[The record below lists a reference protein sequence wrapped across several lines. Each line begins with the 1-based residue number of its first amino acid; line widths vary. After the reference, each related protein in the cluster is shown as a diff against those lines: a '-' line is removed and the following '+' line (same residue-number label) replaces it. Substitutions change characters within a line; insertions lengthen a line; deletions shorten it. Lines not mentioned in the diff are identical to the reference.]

1 MTVAAPAG
9 TPLPVPNDE
18 QRSVIDWRGGALRVL
33 GGPRTGKTETAVAVV
48 LDRVRRGEVRPDSV
62 LLLAPTR
69 QHAAELRGR
78 VMTELGGTATTPVA
92 RTVSSL
98 AFGILRQQA
107 ALLGEPPPRLLNGP
121 EQDIVIRDLLAGHAG
136 GEVAGPQWPE
146 RVQGALATRAFRAE
160 VRDLFMRAVENGLG
174 AQDLLEIAAEH
185 DVPEWRAAAVLL
197 EEYDRVTA
205 LASPG
210 AYDPAWIVA
219 AALEALLDDTALAA
233 TVRRDL
239 RLVVVDDAQEL
250 TPGAARLL
258 AAMVAIPSSA
268 PLDIVLLGDPDLAV
282 QGFRGADPGIIGGAG
297 DAPVDWT
304 TMTRTG
310 RTETIVLGTTYRP
323 AALVAPTKRVADAI
337 GTIGSTRHR
346 RLTPA
351 DDDATGTVETHLLR
365 TPATEAAF
373 IASRVREAVLH
384 DGRSWSDVA
393 VIVRGQGRSA
403 AIRRALARADIPV
416 AADVT
421 ELPVRDEPAVRP
433 LLQLLA
439 AVLAGSRGAEDGGL
453 SPELVVDLLGS
464 RLGTTDAVLLR
475 RLRRGLRQVELRAG
489 GGRPSD
495 ELLVDAIRFPL
506 ILEDIGAEA
515 TGARRIAAAYA
526 AGLSAVSSVDEAGRR
541 VPRSGVQVEDVLWQ
555 LWSALG
561 LARRW
566 RDTALA
572 GGAAGARADR
582 DLDAVLALF
591 DAASRFADR
600 LLRADPAAFLEHI
613 DEQEVPGDT
622 LAQRSPPG
630 DSVSVLTPAGA
641 AGRAWPLVI
650 IAGVQEGTWP
660 DTRVRGL
667 VLRSSELV
675 DRLRGR
681 PWSWRSAVTAIR
693 HDESRLFYAAATR
706 ATEQLLVTAVRDE
719 TEQPS
724 PYLGILS
731 GDGALGER
739 ELTEVERPTTS
750 RELTAW
756 LRRQLAE
763 TPAGTELDE
772 RLVAALA
779 RLGDLGVPGAA
790 PGTWWARRGS
800 TSDRPLAGPET
811 TVDISPSRIQSFQ
824 DCPLQWLLTTRGGDG
839 PPVGAS
845 ALGTLIHD
853 IARDL
858 GDAPVEDL
866 IAEVDHRWGRL
877 GLPTGWV
884 SERSRSLAHDMM
896 TRLGA
901 YLDQAQAQG
910 WARAGAEVS
919 MRVALGRTVLR
930 GQVDRIE
937 LAPDGSVRII
947 DYKTGSTRPRKAD
960 LARHAQLGAY
970 QVAVLEG
977 AFADVLGAA
986 SSGGADAVAASTTP
1000 TAPVSGGAALVQLG
1014 KAATKGVTIDPQP
1027 PLHADEDPRWAHDLI
1042 EQTGE
1047 AMTGA
1052 RFVARPEERRC
1063 ERCPVRRACP
1073 AQPEGAPLA

>member
-1 MTVAAPAG
+1 MTGTVHAG
-9 TPLPVPNDE
+9 STVLVPTDE
-18 QRSVIDWRGGALRVL
+18 QRSAIDWRGGVLRVL

-48 LDRVRRGEVRPDSV
+48 LDRVRRGELSADEV
-62 LLLAPTR
+62 LLLAATR
-69 QHAAELRGR
+69 QHAGRLRRR
-78 VMTELGGTATTPVA
+78 VMTELVGTATTPVA
-92 RTVSSL
+92 RTASSL

-121 EQDIVIRDLLAGHAG
+121 EQDIVIRDLLAGHAE
-136 GEVAGPQWPE
+136 GEVPGPPWPE

-160 VRDLFMRAVENGLG
+160 VRDLFMRAVENSLG
-174 AQDLLEIAAEH
+174 AEDLLDLAAEH
-185 DVPEWRAAAVLL
+185 DVPEWRAAAHLL

-210 AYDPAWIVA
+210 AFDPAWIVA
-219 AALEALLDDTALAA
+219 AAHDALVDDAALAA

-239 RLVVVDDAQEL
+239 RLIVVDDAQEL

-258 AAMVAIPSSA
+258 CALVAVTSST
-268 PLDIVLLGDPDLAV
+268 PLDVVLLGDPDLAV

-304 TMTRTG
+304 TLTPSGQTQTVLLDVTFRPQALLTATR
-310 RTETIVLGTTYRP
+310 
-323 AALVAPTKRVADAI
+323 RVADVI
-337 GTIGSTRHR
+337 GTTGTTRQR
-346 RLTPA
+346 EVLPA
-351 DDDATGTVETHLLR
+351 DPHADGSVETHLLR
-365 TPATEAAF
+365 TPAAEAAF
-373 IASRVREAVLH
+373 VASRVRQAVLH
-384 DGRSWSDVA
+384 DDRNWSDVA

-433 LLQLLA
+433 LLQLLS
-439 AVLAGSRGAEDGGL
+439 AVLDGSGGAPDGGL
-453 SPELVVDLLGS
+453 TPELVVDLLGS
-464 RLGTTDAVLLR
+464 RLGSTDAVLLR
-475 RLRRGLRQVELRAG
+475 RLRRALRQVELRCGRA
-489 GGRPSD
+489 RPSD
-495 ELLVDAIRFPL
+495 ELLVDAIRFPVVL
-506 ILEDIGAEA
+506 QDIGVEA
-515 TGARRIAAAYA
+515 VGARRLAAAYA
-526 AGLSAVSSVDEAGRR
+526 AGLDALSSVDADGGRVRRAG
-541 VPRSGVQVEDVLWQ
+541 VHVEDVLWQ
-555 LWSALG
+555 MWSALG
-561 LARRW
+561 LATRW
-566 RDTALA
+566 RETALA

-600 LLRADPAAFLEHI
+600 LIRADPAAFLAHI

-641 AGRAWPLVI
+641 AGRAWPVVVV
-650 IAGVQEGTWP
+650 AGVQEGTWP

-667 VLRSSELV
+667 ILRSSELV
-675 DRLRGR
+675 DRLRAR

-693 HDESRLFYAAATR
+693 HDESRLFYSAASR
-706 ATEQLLVTAVRDE
+706 ATAQLIVTAVRDE

-724 PYLGILS
+724 PYLEIL
-731 GDGALGER
+731 DGQGGLAER

-756 LRRQLAE
+756 LRRQLVE
-763 TPAGTELDE
+763 TESAADLDPQ
-772 RLVAALA
+772 LVSALA
-779 RLGDLGVPGAA
+779 RLADEGVPGAH
-790 PGTWWARRGS
+790 PGGWWALRGT
-800 TSDRPLAGPET
+800 TSDRPLAASDT
-811 TVDISPSRIQSFQ
+811 TIDISPSRIQSFQ

-839 PPVGAS
+839 PPVGS
-845 ALGTLIHD
+845 SSLGTLIHD

-866 IAEVDHRWGRL
+866 VAEVDVRWGRL
-877 GLPTGWV
+877 GLPPGWV
-884 SERSRSLAHDMM
+884 SERSRALAHDMM

-901 YLDQAQAQG
+901 YVDQARAEG
-910 WARAGAEVS
+910 WTRIGAEVS

-970 QVAVLEG
+970 QVAVQEG
-977 AFADVLGAA
+977 AFAEVLAEATGRLDPGPVA
-986 SSGGADAVAASTTP
+986 SA
-1000 TAPVSGGAALVQLG
+1000 GAALVQLG
-1014 KAATKGVTIDPQP
+1014 KAANKGVTVDPQP
-1027 PLHADEDPRWAHDLI
+1027 PLETDEDPRWAHTLI
-1042 EQTGE
+1042 AETGA
-1047 AMTGA
+1047 AMGQA

-1073 AQPEGAPLA
+1073 AQPEGAALA